1 MNLYRA
7 PSDSRVAEPKG
18 IIPIPSSSQPG
29 PIDVEQFKWMQ
40 LINFIYKVVLN
51 ECFSTEEISEVH
63 FVKQVPFDVLRTPT
77 IFS

>member
-1 MNLYRA
+1 M
-7 PSDSRVAEPKG
+7 AEPKG

-63 FVKQVPFDVLRTPT
+63 FAKQVPFDVLRTPT